1 MPSLHPST
9 TTLGPVPRSTNRAIL
24 GNRRITG
31 WTCGDNASI
40 KEFFIRLTP
49 DRQSKSGYCW
59 SDTPLNS
66 NKWVTTF
73 KFRISGQVASM
84 NVVNIL
90 GRVPLW
96 RRNDLLLYQSKVAR
110 IGRRD
115 RQFSRVGR
123 TARII
128 GRVRR
133 FRRQSGDVQESERL
147 LFASQSSLVRGVP
160 P

>member
-1 MPSLHPST
+1 MSSSANCT
-9 TTLGPVPRSTNRAIL
+9 IL

-73 KFRISGQVASM
+73 KFRISGQVVSM
-84 NVVNIL
+84 NNDNAL
-90 GRVPLW
+90 GRIPLW
-96 RRNDLLLYQSKVAR
+96 RRNDLLLHQSKVAR
-110 IGRRD
+110 IGCYD
-115 RQFSRVGR
+115 PQFSRVGR
-123 TARII
+123 IARLV

-133 FRRQSGDVQESERL
+133 FRRQSGNIQESERTR
-147 LFASQSSLVRGVP
+147 FASQSSLVRGVP